1 MMWQQ
6 NFIFLSDI
14 DLIKEVLK
22 KSEASARPPREK
34 PFHDFKFGDS
44 EGNFVFY
51 GRERQKKLFTPAQ
64 GKKDH
69 KSNFPHQTVVYIEN
83 SHFY

>member
-44 EGNFVFY
+44 EGSNFCNFVF
-51 GRERQKKLFTPAQ
+51 
-64 GKKDH
+64 
-69 KSNFPHQTVVYIEN
+69 
-83 SHFY
+83 

>member
-44 EGNFVFY
+44 EGNFVF
-51 GRERQKKLFTPAQ
+51 
-64 GKKDH
+64 
-69 KSNFPHQTVVYIEN
+69 
-83 SHFY
+83 